1 MIDLRVVEDT
11 ESVDLVTNWLLEVGS
26 GVQQKGREESGMA
39 PGFGVGQLTKI
50 INSGGAAG

>member
-1 MIDLRVVEDT
+1 MGLRVVEDT

-39 PGFGVGQLTKI
+39 PGFWVGQLTKI